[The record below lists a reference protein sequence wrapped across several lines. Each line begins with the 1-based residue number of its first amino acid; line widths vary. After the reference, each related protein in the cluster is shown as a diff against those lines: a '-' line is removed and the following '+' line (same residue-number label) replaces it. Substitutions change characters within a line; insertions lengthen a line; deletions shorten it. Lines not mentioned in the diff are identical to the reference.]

1 MNLSFGKKVLYA
13 LGQFGLVLSA
23 FAVGN
28 LFVSFFVTRSFVDS
42 DIFPVFINQ
51 GYIFGFFTV
60 TGLIIAVCKLFDAAS
75 GLFFGFAS
83 DRNTMKRGRRIG
95 FMLVSALPMSVFSV
109 MVFFPPTN
117 NAYSVNSVYVLV
129 CTVLFYFFLSLYT
142 TPYLALMSELGKTQ
156 QERLYLST
164 FLACATALA
173 SLLGNRVF
181 YFMEAIGSTFGLT
194 SITSFRAVIIVY
206 ALVSCMCMMAPA
218 LFLDEKKYCE
228 SVPVKEPFWVSVR
241 AVLNDAYFRP
251 FFIADIMY
259 RIAFSF
265 IIASFSWYITI
276 LLGLSIYAVA
286 YFLSFI
292 FFLNLLLFVPM
303 CFVTQIL
310 GKRKTLFIAVF
321 LFIIVL
327 IASIFAG
334 RYPFD
339 PFIQGIILSIL
350 VAVPLSVFTV
360 VPNALVS
367 DLVIASER
375 RTGMQRGGMYFG
387 VHSLAIKI
395 GQLFSALFFPS
406 LMLIGASSPN
416 IAGRSGLQIT
426 LALAAFFSIIGFL
439 FLLGYRE
446 KEVTVLL

>member
-13 LGQFGLVLSA
+13 LGQFGLVLGA

-42 DIFPVFINQ
+42 DIFPVFIYQ
-51 GYIFGFFTV
+51 GYFFGFFTV
-60 TGLIIAVCKLFDAAS
+60 AGLIIAVCKLFDAVA

-95 FMLVSALPMSVFSV
+95 FMLVSALPLSVFSV
-109 MVFFPPTN
+109 MVFFPPMSDG
-117 NAYSVNSVYVLV
+117 YLFNSIYVLV

-173 SLLGNRVF
+173 LLLGNRVF
-181 YFMEAIGSTFGLT
+181 YFMEAIRSAFGLT
-194 SITSFRAVIIVY
+194 SITSFRAVIIAY
-206 ALVSCMCMMAPA
+206 ALVSFFCMMAPA
-218 LFLDEKKYCE
+218 LFLDEKKYCA
-228 SVPVKEPFWVSVR
+228 SVPVQEPFWASVR
-241 AVLNDAYFRP
+241 AVLNDAYFKP

-265 IIASFSWYITI
+265 IIAGFSWYVTI
-276 LLGLSIYAVA
+276 LLSLSIYAVA

-292 FFLNLLLFVPM
+292 FFLNLLLFVPV
-303 CFVTQIL
+303 CFVTRIL

-327 IASIFAG
+327 VASIFAG
-334 RYPFD
+334 KYPFD

-350 VAVPLSVFTV
+350 VAAPLSVFTV

-367 DLVIASER
+367 DLVIAAER
-375 RTGMQRGGMYFG
+375 RTGVQRGGMYFG

-395 GQLFSALFFPS
+395 GHLFSALFFPS
-406 LMLIGASSPN
+406 LMLIGASAPN
-416 IAGRSGLQIT
+416 TAGKAGLRIT
-426 LALAAFFSIIGFL
+426 LFVAAFFSIIGFL